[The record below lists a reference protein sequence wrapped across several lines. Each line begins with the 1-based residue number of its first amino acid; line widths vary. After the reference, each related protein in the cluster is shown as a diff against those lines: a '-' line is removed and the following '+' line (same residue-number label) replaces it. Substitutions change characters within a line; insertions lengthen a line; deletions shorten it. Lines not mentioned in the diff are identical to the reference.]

1 MVRLRKTAKPERAPG
16 IFEGLPPSDGEVM
29 GSNEDCGPAEEQ
41 VEGGNG
47 KGQNQQD
54 CETAGEKVGEL
65 EGKEEGIEGKGK
77 RSGDYSEGEDGG
89 VAVKKPA
96 KRGRKKKQVTV
107 SLERGKKEIEEEIN
121 VEGSSGFVAAK
132 EGESGEKLEENE
144 VQSKGFVEIAK
155 GDDGACMKVD
165 ADSVKVKRE
174 IDVEGSSGFV
184 AAKEGENGEKLEEN
198 GVQSRG
204 FVEIPE
210 GNDGAC
216 MKVDA
221 ASKRVKREIAE
232 DINVE
237 GSCGFVAPKE
247 GESGE
252 KLVENEVQSKGFVE
266 NPETADGDDG
276 ASMKEDAN
284 SGSANNGQGNSGD
297 VLKRRLRAGV
307 RKTSY
312 ADVLEDEYDD
322 EHEVFTKKKR
332 GRKGRWK
339 REVLKSEGGEDGDN
353 ESENNGVPAK
363 KRGRRG
369 RPKKKVSEVE
379 GTEGRDVNKE
389 GDGEK
394 QGGVLDADDGKKR
407 GRRGRKRDG
416 KMDKEVLGNEK
427 SIGKQEDESLG
438 MSTKSKYSLRRVPKK
453 EEEPVPHSN
462 KKRDPKW
469 IAEESLMCHQCQR
482 NDKGRVVR
490 CQLCKRKRY
499 CIPCL
504 NNWYPNM
511 SEDAIADACP
521 FCRNNCNC
529 KACLRMTGLSKTLK
543 LEFSDD
549 ERVCHSRYL
558 LQALLPYVKQFSQ
571 EQLKEKVIEAKIQG
585 VLPEEIKL
593 QQAVCPQDE
602 RVYCNNCRTSIV
614 DFHRSCPHC
623 NYDLCLTCCREIRDG
638 HLQGGHKG
646 VFMEYA
652 YRGIDYLHG
661 ELQCSMPSEVGKP
674 LDSPEETYCK
684 EHDFAT
690 SRWKANENGSIPCA
704 PEDLGGCGN
713 GLLELRCLFKE
724 DDVVQLAEKAEV
736 IAKALKLGNV
746 LESPKQQ
753 CACYNSIGE
762 IDLCT
767 NKLRKA
773 ASRDDAKDNYL
784 YCPRAKDIQSGD
796 LVHFQRHWANGEP
809 VIVNDVLENTF
820 GLSWEPMVMWRAF
833 RQITNTKHDIQLDV
847 KAIDCLDWSEVMFNI
862 HQFFK
867 GYTEGF
873 FDAKGWPQI
882 LKLKDWPPSNEFEK
896 ALPRHHAEFL
906 CCLPYKEYTHP
917 QSGLLNMAT
926 KLPQESLKPDLGPKS
941 YIAYGVAQELG
952 RGDSVT
958 RLHCD
963 MSDAVNVLT
972 HTAEVKLKP
981 DKLTMVKLKKMHH
994 VQDQQELFGMSSKN
1008 GSSSETSGKKIEEV
1022 EGVEGGAVWDI
1033 FRRQDVPKLQE
1044 YLKKHFREFRYVHCC
1059 PVSQVVHPIHD
1070 QSFFLTMEHK
1080 AKLKKEYGIEPWTFV
1095 QKLGEAVF
1103 IPAGCPHQVRNIK
1116 SCIKVALDF
1125 VSPENVDE
1133 CVRLTEEFR
1142 VLPHD
1147 HRAKEDKLEIG
1158 LIIFSSTGKMCQYC
1172 SEPYRME
1179 QIIER
1184 YQKVTGTR
1192 IPEHD
1197 NREHLFNELAVLR
1210 KETQRLQLSMRRYT
1224 GEDMT
1229 SIPYGELDQLEQELE
1244 RSVIKVRERKNEL
1257 LQQQLDNLR
1266 RKERILEEENSN
1278 MYRWIQE
1285 HRAAIEFQQQQGGM
1299 EAKPVEQQQVLDQFP
1314 FYGEPSSVLQLATM
1328 NSQPF
1333 QSYQL
1338 QLAQP
1343 NLQDSNV

>member
-29 GSNEDCGPAEEQ
+29 GSNEDCAPAEEQ

-65 EGKEEGIEGKGK
+65 EGKEEGIEGKAK
-77 RSGDYSEGEDGG
+77 RSGDYLEGEDEG

-107 SLERGKKEIEEEIN
+107 SLERGKKEIEEEIK

-144 VQSKGFVEIAK
+144 VQSKGFVENPEIPK

-184 AAKEGENGEKLEEN
+184 AAKEGESGEKLEEN

-204 FVEIPE
+204 FVEIAK

-232 DINVE
+232 DSNVE
-237 GSCGFVAPKE
+237 GSCGFVAAKE

-252 KLVENEVQSKGFVE
+252 KLEENEVQSKGHVE
-266 NPETADGDDG
+266 NPEMAYGDDG

-369 RPKKKVSEVE
+369 RPKRKVSEVE
-379 GTEGRDVNKE
+379 GTEGRDVNEE
-389 GDGEK
+389 GDKEK
-394 QGGVLDADDGKKR
+394 QGSVLDADDGKKR
-407 GRRGRKRDG
+407 GRRGRKRAG
-416 KMDKEVLGNEK
+416 KIDKEVLGNGK

-438 MSTKSKYSLRRVPKK
+438 MSSKSKYSLRRVPKK
-453 EEEPVPHSN
+453 EEEPVPHYN
-462 KKRDPKW
+462 KKRDPKGG
-469 IAEESLMCHQCQR
+469 Q
-482 NDKGRVVR
+482 
-490 CQLCKRKRY
+490 
-499 CIPCL
+499 
-504 NNWYPNM
+504 
-511 SEDAIADACP
+511 
-521 FCRNNCNC
+521 
-529 KACLRMTGLSKTLK
+529 
-543 LEFSDD
+543 
-549 ERVCHSRYL
+549 
-558 LQALLPYVKQFSQ
+558 
-571 EQLKEKVIEAKIQG
+571 KE
-585 VLPEEIKL
+585 
-593 QQAVCPQDE
+593 
-602 RVYCNNCRTSIV
+602 
-614 DFHRSCPHC
+614 
-623 NYDLCLTCCREIRDG
+623 
-638 HLQGGHKG
+638 

-652 YRGIDYLHG
+652 YRGFDYLHG
-661 ELQCSMPSEVGKP
+661 ELQCSMSSEVRKP

-724 DDVVQLAEKAEV
+724 DEVVQLAEKAEV
-736 IAKALKLGNV
+736 IAKALNLGNV

-796 LVHFQRHWANGEP
+796 LIHFQRHWANGEP
-809 VIVNDVLENTF
+809 VIVSDVLENTF

-847 KAIDCLDWSEVMFNI
+847 KAIDCLDWSEVVFNI

-981 DKLTMVKLKKMHH
+981 DKLDTIVKLKNMHY
-994 VQDQQELFGMSSKN
+994 VQDQQELFGMSSKVDLNKAGDGSFGISKQSSEKGGDQEGKINVQQDDQDCYSSLNDNNLVKEFEMEESRKVKVDQDKFREN
-1008 GSSSETSGKKIEEV
+1008 GSSETSGKKIEEV

-1033 FRRQDVPKLQE
+1033 FRRQDVPKLQD
-1044 YLKKHFREFRYVHCC
+1044 YLQKHFREFRYVHCC

-1070 QSFFLTMEHK
+1070 QSFYLTMEHK
-1080 AKLKKEYGIEPWTFV
+1080 AKLKEEY
-1095 QKLGEAVF
+1095 
-1103 IPAGCPHQVRNIK
+1103 GCPHQVRNIK

-1147 HRAKEDKLEIG
+1147 HRAKEDKLEVK
-1158 LIIFSSTGKMCQYC
+1158 KMIVHALC
-1172 SEPYRME
+1172 S
-1179 QIIER
+1179 
-1184 YQKVTGTR
+1184 
-1192 IPEHD
+1192 
-1197 NREHLFNELAVLR
+1197 AV
-1210 KETQRLQLSMRRYT
+1210 KC
-1224 GEDMT
+1224 
-1229 SIPYGELDQLEQELE
+1229 LD
-1244 RSVIKVRERKNEL
+1244 
-1257 LQQQLDNLR
+1257 
-1266 RKERILEEENSN
+1266 
-1278 MYRWIQE
+1278 
-1285 HRAAIEFQQQQGGM
+1285 
-1299 EAKPVEQQQVLDQFP
+1299 
-1314 FYGEPSSVLQLATM
+1314 
-1328 NSQPF
+1328 
-1333 QSYQL
+1333 
-1338 QLAQP
+1338 P
-1343 NLQDSNV
+1343 NAG